1 MYNLAKKV
9 STNIYN
15 KKTFKHLELRR
26 FFPKISWRKLSLCSK
41 VVQPRRFNNSS
52 EIAGSK
58 DKASQAIIYIPI
70 RGRTLH
76 SKTAPHFFSIFSLF
90 LTGMKHINYRKISKL
105 Q

>member
-1 MYNLAKKV
+1 
-9 STNIYN
+9 
-15 KKTFKHLELRR
+15 LELRR
-26 FFPKISWRKLSLCSK
+26 FFPKIIWRKLSLCSK

-76 SKTAPHFFSIFSLF
+76 SPLTEQDSTTFFLVLLF
-90 LTGMKHINYRKISKL
+90 